1 MGTIEFNKQ
10 LLNLESSLE
19 KFAYRLTL
27 KSADAKDLVQE
38 TFLKII
44 VNKDK
49 YVQDTNFKAWTFTI
63 MKNTFINDYRRTVR
77 QNTFYDQTNESFL
90 INQTKVSGYD
100 DPASAY
106 STLEITQNIEQLRD
120 TLRVPFEMHING
132 YKYQEIADELNM
144 NIGTVKSRIF
154 LTRKLLMDQLSK

>member
-1 MGTIEFNKQ
+1 MGSIEFNKQ

-154 LTRKLLMDQLSK
+154 LTRKLLMHQLSK